1 MESPHRQMLLN
12 RPTDRALTSREV
24 RDLEAVRAFERR
36 EMQMDQLKSKAVG
49 HRVASH
55 RSSNRMSS
63 WVADKSPSQQ
73 AFEAASIGRGL
84 KVKGKTSAT
93 ERVHAQRTNRSHD
106 SKINAFEN
114 QKKLDLK
121 VKEAQRGAA
130 GQHDLASPRKGIAQ
144 SEWDDAVRQ
153 NRTEARKQDLMKS
166 AIIANRGSGVEHDS
180 THRTWGHLT
189 DAEVADYGLIE
200 GETLDEEG
208 RVIPPWV
215 GRAERY
221 AGPVGEDEVRYPHDY
236 GYGTR
241 GYIEAS
247 RGKVPP
253 PQLHLKDKSAAPRRD
268 PDLYND
274 VSPYVPYGG
283 HWPGY
288 DYNDQFG
295 YGFAHPPVAYGGPM
309 GGPIGG
315 PMDGPPMPY
324 LAAGMTGMP
333 GMPYPGSV
341 PAALQ

>member
-1 MESPHRQMLLN
+1 MEKR
-12 RPTDRALTSREV
+12 
-24 RDLEAVRAFERR
+24 
-36 EMQMDQLKSKAVG
+36 KAASVA
-49 HRVASH
+49 HRVATH
-55 RSSNRMSS
+55 RSSDRMSS
-63 WVADKSPSQQ
+63 WVADKSPAQQ
-73 AFEAASIGRGL
+73 AFEAANRSRGL
-84 KVKGKTSAT
+84 NNKGKTSAT
-93 ERVHAQRTNRSHD
+93 ERVQAQRKNRAHD
-106 SKINAFEN
+106 EKLEAFEN

-130 GQHDLASPRKGIAQ
+130 GQHDLASPRKGIAHT
-144 SEWDDAVRQ
+144 EWEDAVRQ
-153 NRTEARKQDLMKS
+153 NRTEARKQELMKS
-166 AIIANRGSGVEHDS
+166 AVIPRAGRPVEHDS

-189 DAEVADYGLIE
+189 DAEVADYGLID

-295 YGFAHPPVAYGGPM
+295 YGFAHPPVAYGGP
-309 GGPIGG
+309 
-315 PMDGPPMPY
+315 PMPY
-324 LAAGMTGMP
+324 MPAAMTA
-333 GMPYPGSV
+333 MPYPGSI
-341 PAALQ
+341 PALQ